1 MDEDLA
7 KLDLE
12 DAKISIE
19 IKSTFEPCIICKR
32 EILARKELYKADVTV
47 IASSARNNEEFE
59 VIVENL
65 K

>member
-32 EILARKELYKADVTV
+32 EILARKELYQADVTV
-47 IASSARNNEEFE
+47 IAS
-59 VIVENL
+59 
-65 K
+65 